1 MATSLE
7 FSTEQKTFCQ
17 LMRCPLCEAYPIVAT
32 YVQANGVIIP
42 RDVKLQ
48 AMDRSALAQ
57 CPRCNQK
64 WPVFA
69 KYTTEAPSLSPTVTT
84 LHATALPNVKAEIAG
99 FEFLETDRMEEYIGS
114 DRRIVDNSKGSGTIT
129 RTMAVSK
136 EWTKSVTVDL
146 EKAISTTGEAGF
158 KAFIFDLKAKIDAS
172 LKHQYSVTEGTKHA
186 YTDETS
192 VAVGPREKNTYCLNW
207 KRIWQNGLIRC
218 LDRNNN
224 EIGTIPFR
232 VVIGLTYDLVTE

>member
-1 MATSLE
+1 MAESLE

-17 LMRCPLCEAYPIVAT
+17 LMRCPLCDAYPIVAN
-32 YVQANGVIIP
+32 YVQANGIIIP
-42 RDVKLQ
+42 RDVRIQ

-57 CPRCNQK
+57 CPRCKQK
-64 WPVFA
+64 WAVYANHTP
-69 KYTTEAPSLSPTVTT
+69 EAPSLSPTDPT
-84 LHATALPNVKAEIAG
+84 LQATMVQNFGAEIDR
-99 FEFLETDRMEEYIGS
+99 FEILETDRMEEYIGS
-114 DRRIVDNSKGSGTIT
+114 DRRIIDNSKGTGTIT

-136 EWTKSVTVDL
+136 EWTKSVTVNL

-172 LKHQYSVTEGTKHA
+172 LKQQYSVSESTKHT

-192 VAVGPREKNTYCLNW
+192 VALGPCEKNTYCLNW

-218 LDRNNN
+218 LDLNNN

-232 VVIGLTYDLVTE
+232 VVIALTYDLVTE